1 MTGDNRADEYKWAEN
16 FGAGIS
22 SLEKGNFAKAARSLE
37 AAAAIAEK
45 IELTEPLSN
54 TLIALGD
61 AYRLAEQYEKAEQ
74 TFKKAVTFSEK
85 FLDDKTQYAFSNA
98 ALGRLYIELDKTIE
112 AKNAFEQAIPIF
124 KRQRSE
130 AEPESISAFIG
141 LITCYLQ
148 LSDFE
153 QGEKLAEYAADLSRG
168 LLGPADSNTVMVM
181 NLWAVCAEAR
191 GKDKKA
197 AEIRA
202 RIDSP
207 DAVSAKPKRHLRAVD

>member
-1 MTGDNRADEYKWAEN
+1 MTVDTRAEEYKWAEN
-16 FGAGIS
+16 FGAGIA

-37 AAAAIAEK
+37 TACAIAEK
-45 IELTEPLSN
+45 LELTEPLSN
-54 TLIALGD
+54 SLIALGD
-61 AYRLAEQYEKAEQ
+61 AYRLAEQYDKAEQ
-74 TFKKAVTFSEK
+74 TFKKAVAFSDK
-85 FLDDKTQYAFSNA
+85 FLEDKTQYAFANA
-98 ALGRLYIELDKTIE
+98 ALGRLYIELDKTLE

-124 KRQRSE
+124 KRQRDE

-153 QGEKLAEYAADLSRG
+153 KGEKLAEYAADLSKK
-168 LLGPADSNTVMVM
+168 LLGLDDSTTSMVM

-197 AEIRA
+197 AQIRA
-202 RIDSP
+202 RI
-207 DAVSAKPKRHLRAVD
+207 VE